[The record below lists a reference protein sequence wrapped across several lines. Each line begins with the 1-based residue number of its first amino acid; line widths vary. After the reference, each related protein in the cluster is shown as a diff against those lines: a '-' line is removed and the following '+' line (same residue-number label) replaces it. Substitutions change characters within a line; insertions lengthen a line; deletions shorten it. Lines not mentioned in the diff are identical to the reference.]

1 MEESRYTFTANDYK
15 SCMGFPLEIVALG
28 SGYLKYDV
36 VPICSSYRGIGRSLT
51 PQNFRSERTKKNMDD
66 LLEGYFQYIA
76 DLLKPVC
83 QETFESALS
92 YCSTLRKY
100 DVACEVIAYD
110 LQPLESAYGRSLTF
124 LGIDIVHEMAESL
137 LENGADALPKPL
149 LNESLLCDR
158 VSDVPQVIKLCD
170 HGCVTWQPCWVYRVQ

>member
-1 MEESRYTFTANDYK
+1 MVSRN
-15 SCMGFPLEIVALG
+15 GFQDKEWSTRIGRITLHIHRQRLQKAAWDFLLEIVALG

-36 VPICSSYRGIGRSLT
+36 VPICLLTGALDVPLT

-66 LLEGYFQYIA
+66 LLEGYFHYIA

-124 LGIDIVHEMAESL
+124 
-137 LENGADALPKPL
+137 
-149 LNESLLCDR
+149 
-158 VSDVPQVIKLCD
+158 
-170 HGCVTWQPCWVYRVQ
+170 

>member
-1 MEESRYTFTANDYK
+1 M
-15 SCMGFPLEIVALG
+15 EIVTLG

-51 PQNFRSERTKKNMDD
+51 PQNFRSERAKRNMDD
-66 LLEGYFQYIA
+66 LLEGYFHYIA
-76 DLLKPVC
+76 DLLRPVC

-92 YCSTLRKY
+92 YCNILRKY

-110 LQPLESAYGRSLTF
+110 LQPLGSAYGRSLTF

-170 HGCVTWQPCWVYRVQ
+170 HGCVTWQPCWVYRVL